1 MVGKNLDDAAG
12 WFRDSRKRWSTWH
25 NLSTAPAMRGYGAQI
40 MTNST
45 LRALVVEDDHSW
57 QQILSEILSD
67 CGLEVEVVNSLD
79 EASRR
84 LRDQPHRL
92 AVVDLSLSPN
102 DHNNYDGLRV
112 LDTVRRLDPNCRT
125 ILLTGFAT
133 VELAVTALTDYGAF
147 TFLRKESFHRS
158 QFRDIV
164 YRILVSPPILT
175 TPIPASAPSASS
187 FPSKGQIPPLKFPN
201 EKALIV
207 EDDAG
212 WRSILEEL
220 LSDAGFQVRTCTS
233 FGDAFGYL
241 RKEKFTLAVF
251 DLSLNGANSY
261 AWDKSPGDQNPDGY
275 QLLASAQNEGIP
287 TIVVSGIAEPEEIQR
302 IYSEYSIS
310 AYIEKQ
316 TFDRSTFRR
325 VVEETRAANKSLNE
339 LSALTDREREV
350 LNLLAQGL
358 TNKEIAERLVIT
370 TNTVKRHL
378 KAIFEKLDVHTRSAA
393 TAKTTGG

>member
-1 MVGKNLDDAAG
+1 V
-12 WFRDSRKRWSTWH
+12 
-25 NLSTAPAMRGYGAQI
+25 AQI
-40 MTNST
+40 
-45 LRALVVEDDHSW
+45 LRALVVEDDSSW
-57 QQILSEILSD
+57 QQIISEILSD
-67 CGLEVEVVNSLD
+67 CGLEVEITKNLE
-79 EASRR
+79 EAT
-84 LRDQPHRL
+84 LALKAQPHRV

-102 DHNNYDGLRV
+102 DHNNYDGLQV
-112 LDTVRRLDPNCRT
+112 LDAVRRLDPNCRA

-133 VELAVTALTDYGAF
+133 VELAVTALTDHGAF

-158 QFRDIV
+158 QFRDVV
-164 YRILVSPPILT
+164 YRILINPPLLALH
-175 TPIPASAPSASS
+175 TPMPASATSASAS
-187 FPSKGQIPPLKFPN
+187 PVKGLNAPLKLPN
-201 EKALIV
+201 EKALVV

-220 LSDAGFQVRTCTS
+220 LREAGFQVRTCAS

-241 RKEKFTLAVF
+241 RREKFSLAVF
-251 DLSLNGANSY
+251 DLSLNGTNSS
-261 AWDKSPGDQNPDGY
+261 AWDKSMADQDPDGY
-275 QLLASAQNEGIP
+275 QLLASARKEGIP
-287 TIVVSGIAEPEEIQR
+287 TIVVSGIAEREEIQR

-325 VVEETRAANKSLNE
+325 IVEETRAAHKSLSE
-339 LSALTDREREV
+339 LSTLTDREREV

-358 TNKEIAERLVIT
+358 TNKEIAEKLVIT

-393 TAKTTGG
+393 TAKATGG

>member
-1 MVGKNLDDAAG
+1 M
-12 WFRDSRKRWSTWH
+12 ST
-25 NLSTAPAMRGYGAQI
+25 P
-40 MTNST
+40 T
-45 LRALVVEDDHSW
+45 LRALVVEDDRSW
-57 QQILSEILSD
+57 QQILSEILTD
-67 CGLEVEVVNSLD
+67 CGLEVEVASNLD
-79 EASRR
+79 EAIIKLKAQS
-84 LRDQPHRL
+84 HRV

-112 LDTVRRLDPNCRT
+112 LDSIRKLDPNCRA

-164 YRILVSPPILT
+164 YRILVSPPVLA
-175 TPIPASAPSASS
+175 TPTAASTPTAST
-187 FPSKGQIPPLKFPN
+187 PLKGQPVTVKLPA
-201 EKALIV
+201 EKALVV

-220 LSDAGFQVRTCTS
+220 LNDAGFQVRTCAS
-233 FGDAFGYL
+233 FGDALGYL
-241 RKEKFTLAVF
+241 RREKFSLAVM
-251 DLSLNGANSY
+251 DLSLQGTLSPG
-261 AWDKSPGDQNPDGY
+261 WDKASEASELEGY
-275 QLLASAQNEGIP
+275 QLLLAAHASGIP
-287 TIVVSGIAEPEEIQR
+287 AIVVSGITEPDEIQR
-302 IYSEYSIS
+302 VYTEYKVS

-316 TFDRSTFRR
+316 AFDRAAFRR
-325 VVEETRAANKSLNE
+325 AVEETRKAHQSLNE

-350 LNLLAQGL
+350 LDLLAQGL

-393 TAKTTGG
+393 TAKVTGGQVQ

>member
-1 MVGKNLDDAAG
+1 
-12 WFRDSRKRWSTWH
+12 
-25 NLSTAPAMRGYGAQI
+25 
-40 MTNST
+40 MTTPT
-45 LRALVVEDDHSW
+45 LRALVVDDDNSW

-67 CGLEVEVVNSLD
+67 CGLEVDVASSVD
-79 EASRR
+79 EAAIILKS
-84 LRDQPHRL
+84 QPHRL

-102 DHNNYDGLRV
+102 DHNNVDGLRV
-112 LDTVRRLDPNCRT
+112 LDSIRRLDPNCRA

-164 YRILVSPPILT
+164 YRILVSPPNLSA
-175 TPIPASAPSASS
+175 PAPASGTGSSSSAVKDSSAPQ
-187 FPSKGQIPPLKFPN
+187 KLPN
-201 EKALIV
+201 EKVLVV

-220 LSDAGFQVRTCTS
+220 LSDAGLQVRACAS

-241 RKEKFTLAVF
+241 RKEKFALAVI
-251 DLSLNGANSY
+251 DLSLGNSL
-261 AWDKSPGDQNPDGY
+261 DNSNQDGY
-275 QLLASAQNEGIP
+275 QLLTTARAENIP
-287 TIVVSGIAEPEEIQR
+287 SIVVSGITEAEEIQR
-302 IYSEYSIS
+302 VYSEYAIS

-316 TFDRSTFRR
+316 AFDRAAFRR
-325 VVEETRAANKSLNE
+325 VVEETRLKSQSSSELN
-339 LSALTDREREV
+339 ALTDREREV
-350 LNLLAQGL
+350 LDLLAQGL
-358 TNKEIAERLVIT
+358 TNKEIAEKLFIT

-393 TAKTTGG
+393 TAKAAGGS

>member
-1 MVGKNLDDAAG
+1 MMG
-12 WFRDSRKRWSTWH
+12 
-25 NLSTAPAMRGYGAQI
+25 Q
-40 MTNST
+40 T

-67 CGLEVEVVNSLD
+67 CGLEVDVAANLG
-79 EASRR
+79 EATLILKS
-84 LRDQPHRL
+84 QPHRL

-112 LDTVRRLDPNCRT
+112 LDTIRRLDPNCRA

-164 YRILVSPPILT
+164 YRILVSPPIVT
-175 TPIPASAPSASS
+175 AQTPASTPTSPAP
-187 FPSKGQIPPLKFPN
+187 PPKGQTGPLKLPN
-201 EKALIV
+201 GKALVV
-207 EDDAG
+207 EDDSG
-212 WRSILEEL
+212 WRSILDEL
-220 LSDAGFQVRTCTS
+220 LTDAGFQVRTCAS

-241 RKEKFTLAVF
+241 RKEKFALAVI
-251 DLSLNGANSY
+251 DLSLQGTVN
-261 AWDKSPGDQNPDGY
+261 AWSKDTNNPNIEGY
-275 QLLASAQNEGIP
+275 QLLAAIRTDQIP
-287 TIVVSGIAEPEEIQR
+287 TIVVSGTTEPEEIQKV
-302 IYSEYSIS
+302 YAEYGIS

-316 TFDRSTFRR
+316 AFDRAVFRR
-325 VVEETRAANKSLNE
+325 VVEETRQAHHSMSE

-350 LNLLAQGL
+350 LELLAQGL
-358 TNKEIAERLVIT
+358 TNKEIADRLFIT

-393 TAKTTGG
+393 TAKVAGDNKFTSLLRD

>member
-1 MVGKNLDDAAG
+1 MATQV
-12 WFRDSRKRWSTWH
+12 
-25 NLSTAPAMRGYGAQI
+25 M
-40 MTNST
+40 
-45 LRALVVEDDHSW
+45 RALVVEDDNSW

-67 CGLEVEVVNSLD
+67 CGLEVEVAGSLD
-79 EASRR
+79 EAV
-84 LRDQPHRL
+84 LCLKAQPHRL

-112 LDTVRRLDPNCRT
+112 LDAVRRLDPNCRT

-164 YRILVSPPILT
+164 YRILVSPPNLT
-175 TPIPASAPSASS
+175 TPQPATGTAASS
-187 FPSKGQIPPLKFPN
+187 AAAKGQNVPQKLPS
-201 EKALIV
+201 ERALIV

-220 LSDAGFQVRTCTS
+220 LTDAGFQVRACAG
-233 FGDAFGYL
+233 FGDALGFL
-241 RKEKFTLAVF
+241 RREKFTLAVI
-251 DLSLNGANSY
+251 DLSLQGTNS
-261 AWDKSPGDQNPDGY
+261 AWDKSTPNEQNLEGH
-275 QLLASAQNEGIP
+275 QLLTAARSEGIP
-287 TIVVSGIAEPEEIQR
+287 TIVVSGITEPEEIQR
-302 IYSEYSIS
+302 IYSEHSIS

-316 TFDRSTFRR
+316 AFDRAAFRR
-325 VVEETRAANKSLNE
+325 VVEETRLMQHSLSE

-350 LNLLAQGL
+350 LDLLAQGL
-358 TNKEIAERLVIT
+358 ANKEIAERLFIT

-378 KAIFEKLDVHTRSAA
+378 KAIFEKLGVHTRSAA
-393 TAKTTGG
+393 TAKVAGG

>member
-1 MVGKNLDDAAG
+1 M
-12 WFRDSRKRWSTWH
+12 
-25 NLSTAPAMRGYGAQI
+25 TAQV
-40 MTNST
+40 
-45 LRALVVEDDHSW
+45 LRALVVEDDNSW

-67 CGLEVEVVNSLD
+67 CGLEVDDAGSLE
-79 EASRR
+79 EASQS
-84 LRDQPHRL
+84 LKAQPHRL

-112 LDTVRRLDPNCRT
+112 LDAVRRLDPNCRT

-164 YRILVSPPILT
+164 YRILVSPPNLT
-175 TPIPASAPSASS
+175 TLQPASGTTSS
-187 FPSKGQIPPLKFPN
+187 SSSVRGQSIPPKLPS
-201 EKALIV
+201 EKALVV

-220 LSDAGFQVRTCTS
+220 LSDAGFQVRACAG
-233 FGDAFGYL
+233 FGDALGYL
-241 RKEKFTLAVF
+241 RREKFALAVI
-251 DLSLNGANSY
+251 DLSLQGTNNT
-261 AWDKSPGDQNPDGY
+261 WDKGVIDPNLEGY
-275 QLLASAQNEGIP
+275 QLLNATRSDGIP
-287 TIVVSGIAEPEEIQR
+287 TIVVSGITEPDEIQR

-316 TFDRSTFRR
+316 AFDRAAFRR
-325 VVEETRAANKSLNE
+325 VVEETRSKHHSLSE

-350 LNLLAQGL
+350 LDLLAQGL
-358 TNKEIAERLVIT
+358 TNKEIAEKLFIT

-393 TAKTTGG
+393 TAKVTSGS